1 MKLPSSSFGCPLDSL
16 LKVLCGPWTIYILY
30 RLHHNGATRFGQL
43 KRQMPGISSKMLT
56 ERLRT
61 LEKAEIIF
69 RHQEPTVPPQV
80 LYGLTEEG
88 RELTTILDQLNSLAH
103 TWQDQAN
110 NTLCNKDSRA
120 SSQKT
125 LLKTT

>member
-1 MKLPSSSFGCPLDSL
+1 MKLPPSSVGCPLDSL

-61 LEKAEIIF
+61 LKKAEIIY

-80 LYGLTEEG
+80 TYGLTKEG
-88 RELTTILDQLNSLAH
+88 RELTTILDQLNTLAH
-103 TWQDQAN
+103 TWQDQVENSLVNTNRRAN
-110 NTLCNKDSRA
+110 SG
-120 SSQKT
+120 KT
-125 LLKTT
+125 LLKIS

>member
-61 LEKAEIIF
+61 LEKAEIIY
-69 RHQEPTVPPQV
+69 RHQEPTVPPRV
-80 LYGLTEEG
+80 TYGLTKEG
-88 RELTTILDQLNSLAH
+88 RELTTVLDQLNTLAH
-103 TWQDQAN
+103 TWEDKVEHSVGKTNRRAN
-110 NTLCNKDSRA
+110 SG
-120 SSQKT
+120 KT
-125 LLKTT
+125 LLKIS

>member
-1 MKLPSSSFGCPLDSL
+1 MKLPPSSFGCPLDSL

-30 RLHHNGATRFGQL
+30 RLHHNGETRFGQL

-61 LEKAEIIF
+61 LEKAEIIY

-80 LYGLTEEG
+80 IYGLTKEG
-88 RELTTILDQLNSLAH
+88 RELTTILDQLNTLAH
-103 TWQDQAN
+103 TWEDQVETAVV
-110 NTLCNKDSRA
+110 NTNRRA
-120 SSQKT
+120 ISGKT
-125 LLKTT
+125 LLKIS